1 MPGCAPNTDAYP
13 ERCPGDIF
21 QGFGLVSAVSLLFPL
36 KGRQFCHFG
45 SLQGCFIMNLKLK
58 QIFCIISDMKCMCRG
73 DKCHPDFFPGAQRA
87 RKLEGSIDIARGDIF
102 VKSECQHSKQ
112 GCFFIVLEIL

>member
-1 MPGCAPNTDAYP
+1 MRPGAVHSGASLPEYRCLGAHPIQMPTQK
-13 ERCPGDIF
+13 GDIF

-58 QIFCIISDMKCMCRG
+58 QIFCIISDMKCMC
-73 DKCHPDFFPGAQRA
+73 PGGQMSPG
-87 RKLEGSIDIARGDIF
+87 LLS
-102 VKSECQHSKQ
+102 
-112 GCFFIVLEIL
+112 GCAKGPQTGGEH